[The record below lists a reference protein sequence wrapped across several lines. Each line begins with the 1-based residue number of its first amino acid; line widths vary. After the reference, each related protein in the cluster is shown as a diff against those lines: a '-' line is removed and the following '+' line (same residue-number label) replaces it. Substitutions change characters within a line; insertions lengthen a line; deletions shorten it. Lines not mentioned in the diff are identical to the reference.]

1 YARFVFEKNDLAFA
15 FQPWYRIKEDE
26 EKDNNPD
33 IEDYMG
39 NFEFTAAYKLNRH
52 DFSLM
57 LRNSLKF
64 GESRGATQIDWRFP
78 IHERMSGYLQWF
90 NGYGESLID
99 YNHHVN
105 SVGVGVS
112 LTGWL

>member
-57 LRNSLKF
+57 FRNNL
-64 GESRGATQIDWRFP
+64 ESDENRGAAQIDWRFP
-78 IHERMSGYLQWF
+78 IHDRMNGYVQWF